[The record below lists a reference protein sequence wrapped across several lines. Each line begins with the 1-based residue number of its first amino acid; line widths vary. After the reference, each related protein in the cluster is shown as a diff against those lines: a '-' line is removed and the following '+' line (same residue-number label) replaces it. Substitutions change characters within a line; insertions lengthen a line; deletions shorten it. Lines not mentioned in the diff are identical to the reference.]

1 MASKVVSKV
10 GSSYALMTHNWW
22 LISMTN
28 RSKRSSR
35 RPSPPRVAAYLGT
48 KGVIRRCSTIPDEGA
63 STSGSFRSESGKE
76 TSSNQKSS
84 SLDTS
89 QTEAEKTGDNIVDE
103 RPPKIRIVQPSIDEV
118 NFKSE
123 VPLTNQKKV
132 SLNPFQTPPP
142 PQPVQFTP
150 STPTLP
156 KKSTTSILKKS
167 PVSNSP
173 VIQRFSKI
181 EFSKNSSLPN
191 VNKSNSNSSLN
202 INQARLQ
209 KFHEIIEIK
218 YHWWPQKAFIFQS
231 LSKQISKQWIT
242 SYQSP
247 KFNLFYRDYRFD
259 QGSMDQYLMGL
270 TLIFHSLS
278 LYR

>member
-1 MASKVVSKV
+1 MSH
-10 GSSYALMTHNWW
+10 LW
-22 LISMTN
+22 LISLAN
-28 RSKRSSR
+28 CWKRSSR
-35 RPSPPRVAAYLGT
+35 RPSPPRVTAYLGT

-89 QTEAEKTGDNIVDE
+89 QSEAERNGENVADE

-118 NFKSE
+118 NFKNE
-123 VPLTNQKKV
+123 VPLTNPKKV

-142 PQPVQFTP
+142 PQPVQFTTMNP
-150 STPTLP
+150 STPTQLRMTPTLP

-181 EFSKNSSLPN
+181 EFSNNSSLPN

-202 INQARLQ
+202 INQVRSSIAAFSFSDQ
-209 KFHEIIEIK
+209 K
-218 YHWWPQKAFIFQS
+218 YHMRPQKAFILQS
-231 LSKQISKQWIT
+231 LSKQISKQRIP

-247 KFNLFYRDYRFD
+247 KFNMFYRDNRFV
-259 QGSMDQYLMGL
+259 L
-270 TLIFHSLS
+270 
-278 LYR
+278 R